1 MVDFWLD
8 ILPTI
13 LKYLKMIIIH
23 ELGIRSL
30 STNLQKAN
38 ENVIADSTSSRM
50 SVLRRVWKH
59 DLLHFDGTTK
69 TDRYV

>member
-1 MVDFWLD
+1 
-8 ILPTI
+8 
-13 LKYLKMIIIH
+13 MIIIH

-30 STNLQKAN
+30 SEKSQRKSDRWFDLQSNGTVEDPIGLKC
-38 ENVIADSTSSRM
+38 DM

-69 TDRYV
+69 TIQN